1 MFKILI
7 LSIILINLT
16 RQVNSCTQIPRLPRT
31 NVNIPIGA
39 LALSH
44 LLKLVALT
52 LQDYQYLWL
61 LHVCSLDLHA

>member
-7 LSIILINLT
+7 LSVILINLT

-31 NVNIPIGA
+31 NVNIQIGA

-44 LLKLVALT
+44 LLMLVALT
-52 LQDYQYLWL
+52 
-61 LHVCSLDLHA
+61 